1 MGTRFNHKQKLI
13 FSEKPEFATSVTPVE
28 CYVCGK
34 GIEDGYSVTA
44 KTLRND
50 IVFFCDVHYSLQ

>member
-1 MGTRFNHKQKLI
+1 MPKTKSVMKQKLV
-13 FSEKPEFATSVTPVE
+13 FQRKPAFTSVLPME

-44 KTLRND
+44 KTIRND
-50 IVFFCDVHYSLQ
+50 IVFFCDVHYSLY